1 MHLLGHELA
10 LVHDSVGRERADVG
24 VLVIVALAV
33 PLVLNQLAQHVELHQ
48 SNDPFSF
55 GSFHIF
61 KITRHTRRGHS
72 S

>member
-1 MHLLGHELA
+1 MYLLGHELA

-33 PLVLNQLAQHVELHQ
+33 PLVLDQLAQHVELHQ
-48 SNDPFSF
+48 SNDSISL

-61 KITRHTRRGHS
+61 EFTWHTRRGRS